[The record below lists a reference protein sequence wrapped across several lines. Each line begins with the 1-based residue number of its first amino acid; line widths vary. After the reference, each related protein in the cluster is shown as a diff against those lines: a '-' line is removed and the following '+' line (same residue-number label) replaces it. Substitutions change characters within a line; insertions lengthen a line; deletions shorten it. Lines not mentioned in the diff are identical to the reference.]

1 MLLVGIVA
9 VSGCKEERMYEVKTI
24 EMMAGEKLVSFCY
37 TDITNIGG
45 ILDYIG
51 EQER

>member
-1 MLLVGIVA
+1 
-9 VSGCKEERMYEVKTI
+9 MYEVKTI
-24 EMMAGEKLVSFCY
+24 EMMAGEKFISFGY

-45 ILDYIG
+45 ILDYTG